1 MRQELGHVTTEGEY
15 FHQLDVE
22 LIEKMRRR
30 ADLEEQRLHMAE
42 ASQINDPNILEALE
56 KLGYNP
62 TTVSLL
68 YLVPLVQVAWAGGSV
83 RHAERARIF
92 AIARLHG
99 VNENTPTYKQLEVW
113 LGQPPPEEFS
123 RGTLRTIR
131 ARLALLPQ
139 NERRAR
145 QDAIMHCCTDVASA
159 VGWHLGRI
167 GAAERKLLDEIQKE
181 LELHQEVVA
190 SAGVQS

>member
-30 ADLEEQRLHMAE
+30 ADLEERRLHMAE

-68 YLVPLVQVAWAGGSV
+68 HLVPLVQVAWADGSV
-83 RHAERARIF
+83 RHAERNRVF
-92 AIARLHG
+92 GIAYLHG
-99 VNENTPTYKQLEVW
+99 VNEKTPAYQQLVAW
-113 LGQPPPEEFS
+113 LDQPPPEEFF
-123 RGTLRTIR
+123 RGTLRAIR
-131 ARLALLPQ
+131 AHLALLPQ

-145 QDAIMHCCTDVASA
+145 QDAIMHCCTDVARA
-159 VGWHLGRI
+159 AGWHLGRI
-167 GAAERKLLDEIQKE
+167 GVTERKLLDEIQKE
-181 LELHQEVVA
+181 LELHQDLAA

>member
-1 MRQELGHVTTEGEY
+1 MRQELGHVTKEGEY

-56 KLGYNP
+56 KLGYDP

-68 YLVPLVQVAWAGGSV
+68 HLVPLVQVAWAGGSV
-83 RHAERARIF
+83 RHAERDRVF

-99 VNENTPTYKQLEVW
+99 VNENNPTYQQLVAW
-113 LGQPPPEEFS
+113 LDQPPPAEFF
-123 RGTLRTIR
+123 RGTWRAKCVRSVVKPASKDRT
-131 ARLALLPQ
+131 
-139 NERRAR
+139 
-145 QDAIMHCCTDVASA
+145 SA
-159 VGWHLGRI
+159 VPAAWAQGPAAGRS
-167 GAAERKLLDEIQKE
+167 QCS
-181 LELHQEVVA
+181 Q
-190 SAGVQS
+190 

>member
-68 YLVPLVQVAWAGGSV
+68 HLVPLVQVAWVGGSV
-83 RHAERARIF
+83 RHAERDRVF

-99 VNENTPTYKQLEVW
+99 VNENNPTYQQLVAW
-113 LGQPPPEEFS
+113 LDQPPPEEFF
-123 RGTLRTIR
+123 RGTLRAIR
-131 ARLALLPQ
+131 AHLGLLPQ

-145 QDAIMHCCTDVASA
+145 QDAIMHCCTEVASA
-159 VGWHLGRI
+159 AGWHLGRF
-167 GAAERKLLDEIQKE
+167 GAAERKLLDEIQKA
-181 LELHQEVVA
+181 LELHQEA
-190 SAGVQS
+190 ADSAGVQS

>member
-1 MRQELGHVTTEGEY
+1 MRQELGHVTKEGEY

-30 ADLEEQRLHMAE
+30 ADVEERRLHMAE
-42 ASQINDPNILEALE
+42 ASQINDPNILETLE

-68 YLVPLVQVAWAGGSV
+68 HFVPLVQVAWAGGSV
-83 RHAERARIF
+83 RHAERDRVL
-92 AIARLHG
+92 AIAYLHG
-99 VNENTPTYKQLEVW
+99 VNENTPTYQQLVAW
-113 LGQPPPEEFS
+113 LDQPPPEEFF
-123 RGTLRTIR
+123 RGTLRAIR
-131 ARLALLPQ
+131 AHLGSLRQ
-139 NERRAR
+139 NERTAT

-159 VGWHLGRI
+159 AGWHLGRI
-167 GAAERKLLDEIQKE
+167 GAAKRKLLEEIQKE
-181 LELHQEVVA
+181 LEPESQVAA

>member
-1 MRQELGHVTTEGEY
+1 MRQELGHITKEGEY

-30 ADLEEQRLHMAE
+30 ADLQEQRQHMAE

-68 YLVPLVQVAWAGGSV
+68 QFVPLVQVAWAGGWV
-83 RHAERARIF
+83 RHAERDRVF

-99 VNENTPTYKQLEVW
+99 VNENTPTYQQLVAW
-113 LGQPPPEEFS
+113 LDQPPPEEFF
-123 RGTLRTIR
+123 RGTLRAIR
-131 ARLALLPQ
+131 AHLGLLPQ

-145 QDAIMHCCTDVASA
+145 QDAIMHCCTEVASA
-159 VGWHLGRI
+159 AGWHLGRI

-181 LELHQEVVA
+181 LELHQEAAA

>member
-30 ADLEEQRLHMAE
+30 ADLEERRLHMAE
-42 ASQINDPNILEALE
+42 ASQINDPNVLEALE

-62 TTVSLL
+62 ATVPLL
-68 YLVPLVQVAWAGGSV
+68 HFVPLVQVAWADGSV
-83 RHAERARIF
+83 RHAERDRVF

-99 VNENTPTYKQLEVW
+99 VKENTPTYEQLVAW
-113 LGQPPPEEFS
+113 LEQPFPEEFF
-123 RGTLRTIR
+123 RGTLRAIR
-131 ARLALLPQ
+131 AHLESLPQ
-139 NERRAR
+139 NERRAK
-145 QDAIMHCCTDVASA
+145 QDAIMHCCTDVACA
-159 VGWHLGRI
+159 AGWHLGRI

-181 LELHQEVVA
+181 LELHQEA
-190 SAGVQS
+190 ATSTGVQS